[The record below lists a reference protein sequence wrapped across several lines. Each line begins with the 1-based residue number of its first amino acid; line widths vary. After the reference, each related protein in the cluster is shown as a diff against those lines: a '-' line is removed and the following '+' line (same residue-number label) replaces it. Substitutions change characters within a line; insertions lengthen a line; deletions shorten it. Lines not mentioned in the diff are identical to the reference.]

1 VITRVT
7 TAFTG
12 TKMYSCVC
20 VCARAC
26 VGGGGGEKDRHNCQ
40 QCFCMGKLLKDRK
53 FADGTIF
60 GRTSSRGKNLLT

>member
-1 VITRVT
+1 VGLV
-7 TAFTG
+7 G
-12 TKMYSCVC
+12 
-20 VCARAC
+20 
-26 VGGGGGEKDRHNCQ
+26 VGGGGGGGGGCENERHNCQ